1 MFLHGVGEQ
10 EKCTFRGSGS
20 KCSLSGVIVGWGA
33 VGGHVLGGCCGL
45 WGGGFVGQAGLGV
58 GRRPEANQA
67 CERAR
72 YACNV
77 E

>member
-45 WGGGFVGQAGLGV
+45 WGALLTHSRLGSKTC
-58 GRRPEANQA
+58 GSNLRLDS
-67 CERAR
+67 
-72 YACNV
+72 
-77 E
+77 